1 MYVAC
6 FSTLLL
12 ILLHIYAIRANPNM
26 SFGDAGVIISIV
38 IMLEMGFG
46 FTAVLLSFGLSN
58 DLLKVNERKTEYIQH
73 QSKELEE
80 KAKRLEDMNA
90 DLRIFAYSMSHD
102 LKEPIRMVGSFT
114 SLLQK
119 ELSKENWDVESVKEF
134 ANYAANGSKKMDQL
148 INNLLSYIQINSKQ
162 LNPEWIDVEK
172 LVSGIVLMNL
182 RVLVEENQA
191 KIFFKGSSKVY
202 GNQQQLE
209 MVFQNLISNAIKY
222 SRKEETPVINID
234 IREEENG
241 FFVDVDDNGMGIPIN
256 LQNKIFDLF
265 QRVENT
271 SSYQGTGIGLAIC
284 RKVMDIH
291 KGSISFSSEEGKG
304 TTFHLFFPKPG
315 AIVRELKGV
324 A

>member
-1 MYVAC
+1 
-6 FSTLLL
+6 
-12 ILLHIYAIRANPNM
+12 M